1 MWVVVWLGNGAGV
14 ILGECVYWGPR
25 LKTPGGRLLC
35 VLSDCVVYQ
44 CRHLKY
50 ESLHSHGI
58 SVKTYQLVFTVL
70 FYSQV
75 GGIAFS
81 VRREHVTM

>member
-1 MWVVVWLGNGAGV
+1 MWVVVWLGNMAGGDIGGVCVLGAQAQDT
-14 ILGECVYWGPR
+14 W
-25 LKTPGGRLLC
+25 GRLLC

-81 VRREHVTM
+81 VRREHVKM